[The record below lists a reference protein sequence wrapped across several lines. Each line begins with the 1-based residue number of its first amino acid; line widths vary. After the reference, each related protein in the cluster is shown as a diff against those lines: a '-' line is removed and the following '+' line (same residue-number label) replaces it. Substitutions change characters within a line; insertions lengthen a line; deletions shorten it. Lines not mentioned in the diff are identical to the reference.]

1 MNYVYNYEYNN
12 LVTNMTLNVFEQA
25 NESKIKSAQQ
35 YPNNVALTC

>member
-12 LVTNMTLNVFEQA
+12 LVTNMTLNVFERA
-25 NESKIKSAQQ
+25 NKSKIKSAQ